1 MPTLKPD
8 TIIPTDLEDEQIR
21 AGIAQDPDTFE
32 LTEADFK
39 RLRPVGRPPA
49 AMTKQKITMRL
60 SLEVMEYF
68 RSLGAG
74 WQTHIDQVL
83 KDYVASQHR

>member
-1 MPTLKPD
+1 MPILKPN
-8 TIIPTDLEDEQIR
+8 TIFPTDLEDEQIR
-21 AGIAQDPDTFE
+21 EGIAQDPDTFE

-39 RLRPVGRPPA
+39 RLRPVGRPPS

-60 SLEVMEYF
+60 SPEVMDYF